1 MWSIYGDNHRGACL
15 KFKTTTLTSGP
26 QALMLKTANAIDDTG
41 TVQYQ
46 YSPQPF
52 QQVRYADRY
61 AEIDFFRSLGT
72 LIPRQLAFWY
82 RGDGGIMSATGRL
95 TGTDEWRERYWEN
108 FHTTVTTKLKD
119 WQHEREYRITLQSH
133 TVDLSILSE
142 RKLQYRFE
150 DLQGV
155 IFGMKTTT
163 EDKIAI
169 ARIIQAKCKQT
180 GRSEFEFYK
189 AYYSRI
195 TGRIE
200 TTPWTLV
207 NFS

>member
-1 MWSIYGDNHRGACL
+1 
-15 KFKTTTLTSGP
+15 
-26 QALMLKTANAIDDTG
+26 
-41 TVQYQ
+41 
-46 YSPQPF
+46 
-52 QQVRYADRY
+52 
-61 AEIDFFRSLGT
+61 LGT

>member
-72 LIPRQLAFWY
+72 LIPRQLAF
-82 RGDGGIMSATGRL
+82 
-95 TGTDEWRERYWEN
+95 
-108 FHTTVTTKLKD
+108 
-119 WQHEREYRITLQSH
+119 
-133 TVDLSILSE
+133 
-142 RKLQYRFE
+142 
-150 DLQGV
+150 
-155 IFGMKTTT
+155 
-163 EDKIAI
+163 
-169 ARIIQAKCKQT
+169 
-180 GRSEFEFYK
+180 
-189 AYYSRI
+189 
-195 TGRIE
+195 
-200 TTPWTLV
+200 
-207 NFS
+207 